1 MTDIIEEIINRS
13 CVTAKNNGC
22 IFENLCPDYNGKPS
36 KSNKSCLTLSKNEL
50 DESTKVIIDFDEKA
64 REYYGR

>member
-1 MTDIIEEIINRS
+1 MADIIDEIINRS
-13 CVTAKNNGC
+13 CVTSNNNGC

-36 KSNKSCLTLSKNEL
+36 NSNKACLTLSKNEL
-50 DESTKVIIDFDEKA
+50 DESTKGIIDFDEKA